1 MKKTTYA
8 FLVLLTMIFSFSCE
22 DSVSDEFENVNG
34 DVAKKYIESISI
46 ISAQDPIENKNISL
60 TYDSNNR
67 LNIVTDGSDTSIFV
81 YENGSLSNI
90 TGQNNNLSIETL
102 YESPYD
108 AFETGHVLNY
118 DSNGNPVKILFYA
131 DEYNDLDEYEEVE
144 YTAEITYDNQHN
156 PYFYT
161 LKAAG
166 LIEVMDGVRFNIGMA
181 QQASEIVQARALFPL
196 NNPSK
201 IVYKNEDGEVVNI
214 VLVDYA
220 YDDDDYPTSA
230 TVTAT
235 SVEDNE
241 TGTYSVTYQYLSL

>member
-1 MKKTTYA
+1 
-8 FLVLLTMIFSFSCE
+8 MIFNISCE

-34 DVAKKYIESISI
+34 DVTEKYIESINI
-46 ISAQDPIENKNISL
+46 ISAQDPIENKTIALS
-60 TYDSNNR
+60 YDSNLR
-67 LNIVTDGSDTSIFV
+67 LNLITDGSNTSIFV
-81 YENGSLSNI
+81 YDNGSLSNI

-118 DSNGNPVKILFYA
+118 DSNGNPIKILFYV

-144 YTAEITYDNQHN
+144 YTAEITYDNQHT

-166 LIEVMDGVRFNIGMA
+166 LIEVMDRVRFNIGMA
-181 QQASEIVQARALFPL
+181 QQASEIVQARTLFPL

-201 IVYKNEDGEVVNI
+201 IVYKNENGEIVAIVV
-214 VLVDYA
+214 VDYN
-220 YDDDDYPTSA
+220 YNGDDYPTSA

-241 TGTYSVTYQYLSL
+241 TATYSVTYQYLSL